1 MTRRAY
7 FIAAFLIAA
16 ATTTLPAQT
25 TNAASAT
32 NAPPAAPA
40 SPFPNAIP
48 TAEVITK
55 AEAALAQYPAPPATP
70 VPDHVETDVRQAMA
84 ERDPELQLFSDETE
98 RLLAQNPSLDSI
110 RTLENHGSYFA
121 SFPAAWTTAITDRT
135 KQLGRKLDQVT
146 AERQAWTDTQ
156 GELRSANPPAAPEIL
171 KRTSTVLA
179 RFDAVKTDITAR
191 QSGLLDLENEV
202 TDRTN
207 AVAYSIN
214 QLDTARDRAISQLF
228 EANAPPVWSGQ
239 LMPAVPESDSL
250 GWSNQLKSL
259 AAYFKSG
266 PGKFLIHA
274 LLFVLLIG
282 CFFWL
287 RGYARKLTIEEP
299 GITAAARIFEM
310 PVSTAALLAI
320 LASPLLYYPLA
331 PRLLSA
337 ILGAI
342 ALIPSVI
349 LLRRLIEPRLFPI
362 LNALVIFFFLEEFR
376 SVAELSPE
384 AGRAFLLAE
393 ILGAISFVA
402 WMLLALRHH
411 GAQSPRFSKAMRLG
425 AWAAFATLAVGW
437 LAEVL
442 GFTLM
447 ANFICIAVQRSATLA
462 LTLYAGIRILD
473 ALLFILMRLRPLSG
487 LGMVKMHGPMLMQR
501 TQRVFAWI
509 AALVWI
515 FLTLEL
521 LPLSSSLVDV
531 LFGSRANLVARST
544 GFLGSY
550 HADSGFKLNFLG
562 KVLVALLIGWGVFQV
577 SRFVRFVLATEFYP
591 RMRLGAGV
599 PYAIS
604 MSLHYVMLTLAFIGA
619 TYVLGI
625 DMTKFTIL
633 VSALGVG
640 VGFGLQNI
648 INNFVSGLILLFE
661 RPIKIGDSVQTGDA
675 AGVVERIGIRASVL
689 RTAGG
694 TEVIVPNGSLI
705 SNNVTNWTLSS
716 EERIILIPLNVPRG
730 PDVPHL
736 IDLLTK
742 AAAAHP
748 KVLKQP
754 PPQVQAQTLGVN
766 LGIELRAWTR
776 AVDDWGGVRSDIVLA
791 INEALTKENITLA

>member
-1 MTRRAY
+1 MKRRT
-7 FIAAFLIAA
+7 AFLAA
-16 ATTTLPAQT
+16 ILFALAPALPAQT
-25 TNAASAT
+25 TNAAPAT
-32 NAPPAAPA
+32 NAPPAAPPN
-40 SPFPNAIP
+40 PFPNAISA
-48 TAEVITK
+48 AEVITK
-55 AEAALAQYPAPPATP
+55 AEAALAHYTAPPAKP
-70 VPDHVETDVRQAMA
+70 APDHVEIEVRQAMA
-84 ERDPELQLFSDETE
+84 EKGPELQLFSDETA

-121 SFPAAWTTAITDRT
+121 SFPAAWTSEITDRT
-135 KQLGRKLDQVT
+135 KQLAKHLGEIASD
-146 AERQAWTDTQ
+146 RQIWSDTQ
-156 GELRSANPPAAPEIL
+156 GALQAADPVASPEIL
-171 KRTSTVLA
+171 KRVSAVLA
-179 RFDAVKTDITAR
+179 RLDVVKTDVTKR
-191 QSGLLDLENEV
+191 QNSLLDLENEV
-202 TDRTN
+202 TDQANIVT
-207 AVAYSIN
+207 AAIN
-214 QLDTARDRAISQLF
+214 QLNTARDRAVSQLF
-228 EANAPPVWSGQ
+228 EANAPPVWSTTA
-239 LMPAVPESDSL
+239 MPVAAESDTL
-250 GWSNQLKSL
+250 GWSRQLETL
-259 AAYFKSG
+259 AAYFKSE

-274 LLFVLLIG
+274 LIFALLTG

-287 RGYARKLTIEEP
+287 RGYARKLTTGEP
-299 GITAAARIFEM
+299 GIAAAARIFEM
-310 PVSTAALLAI
+310 PVSTAALVAI
-320 LASPLLYYPLA
+320 LASPLLYYPIT

-362 LNALVIFFFLEEFR
+362 LNALVVIFFLEEFR
-376 SVAELSPE
+376 SVAGFSPE

-393 ILGAISFVA
+393 ILGAVVFIA
-402 WMLLALRHH
+402 WMLLALRRQDTPT
-411 GAQSPRFSKAMRLG
+411 ARFGKLIRLG

-437 LAEVL
+437 LAEIL
-442 GFTLM
+442 GFTQM

-473 ALLFILMRLRPLSG
+473 ALLFILLRLRPLSS
-487 LGMVKMHGPMLMQR
+487 LGMVRLHGPMLMRR
-501 TQRVFAWI
+501 TQRVFVWI
-509 AALVWI
+509 AVLAWI
-515 FLTLEL
+515 FLSLEL
-521 LPLSSSLVDV
+521 LPLSSSLLDL

-544 GFLGSY
+544 GFLGSS
-550 HADSGFKLNFLG
+550 HADVGFRLNFLG
-562 KVLVALLIGWGVFQV
+562 KVLVAVLICWGVFQI
-577 SRFVRFVLATEFYP
+577 SRFIRFVLATEFYP

-604 MSLHYVMLTLAFIGA
+604 MSLHYVLLTLAFIGA

-661 RPIKIGDSVQTGDA
+661 RPVKIGDSVQTGDA

-730 PDVPHL
+730 PDIAHL
-736 IDLLTK
+736 VELLTQV
-742 AAAAHP
+742 AAAHP
-748 KVLKQP
+748 RVLKQP
-754 PPQVQAQTLGVN
+754 PPLVQAQSLGVN
-766 LGIELRAWTR
+766 LGLELRAWTR
-776 AVDDWGGVRSDIVLA
+776 AVDDWGVVRSDLVLA
-791 INEALTKENITLA
+791 INAALTKENITLA